1 MILGETMKGDL
12 INVFDELTDELFL
25 LKSNEMN
32 DKCEDSLDEILYN
45 IVSDETEPFNNIL
58 NFQLQIKNN

>member
-1 MILGETMKGDL
+1 MVLGETMKGHL
-12 INVFDELTDELFL
+12 INDFDELTDELFL
-25 LKSNEMN
+25 LKSNAMN

>member
-1 MILGETMKGDL
+1 MILGETMKGHL
-12 INVFDELTDELFL
+12 INVFDELTDEMFL

-58 NFQLQIKNN
+58 NFQLRIKNN

>member
-1 MILGETMKGDL
+1 MVLGETMKGHL
-12 INVFDELTDELFL
+12 IIIFDELTDELFL
-25 LKSNEMN
+25 LKSNAMN

>member
-58 NFQLQIKNN
+58 NFQL

>member
-1 MILGETMKGDL
+1 MILGETMKGHL
-12 INVFDELTDELFL
+12 INVFNELTDEMFL

>member
-1 MILGETMKGDL
+1 MILGETMKGHL
-12 INVFDELTDELFL
+12 INVFDELTDEMFL